1 LIKLFSSIFLIGSFL
16 FFSIAAKR
24 KDKPAILIF
33 YKTNGFHHSC
43 IPTGI
48 AAIKKLGEENGFSV
62 DATDDSLSFTDNNLK
77 RYAALVFL
85 CPTGKVFGPDQ
96 EVALKN
102 YIGKGG
108 GWVGIHSATDCE
120 YNWPWYNQLAGAY
133 FKSHPAQQ
141 EAKLIITNKNHPAT
155 AGMPDTWTRK
165 DEWYNFKDLNPD
177 VTVLIRIDED
187 SYKGGENGANHPM
200 AWFHLLDGGRA
211 FYTEMGHTEESWSD
225 PVYLKHILGGIE
237 WAMGRS
243 KNN

>member
-1 LIKLFSSIFLIGSFL
+1 MKKIFYLIFLSIFL
-16 FFSIAAKR
+16 FSISAATATN
-24 KDKPAILIF
+24 DKPTVLVF
-33 YKTNGFHHSC
+33 YKTNGYHHSC
-43 IPTGI
+43 IPAGI
-48 AAIKKLGEENGFSV
+48 AAIKRFGKENGFSV
-62 DATDDSLSFTDNNLK
+62 DATEDSLSFTDNNLK
-77 RYAALVFL
+77 HYATLIFL

-96 EVALKN
+96 EAALKN
-102 YIGKGG
+102 YIEQGG

-155 AGMPDTWTRK
+155 TGMPDTWIRK

-177 VTVLIRIDED
+177 ITVLIKIDET

-200 AWFHLLDGGRA
+200 AWFHQFDGGRA

-225 PVYLKHILGGIE
+225 PVYLKHLLGGIE
-237 WAMGRS
+237 WAME
-243 KNN
+243 KK

>member
-1 LIKLFSSIFLIGSFL
+1 MKIFYSAFLLAFSFFIFS
-16 FFSIAAKR
+16 AATTR
-24 KDKPAILIF
+24 DKPTILIF
-33 YKTNGFHHSC
+33 CKTNGFHHSC

-96 EVALKN
+96 EAALKN
-102 YIGKGG
+102 YIGQGG

-141 EAKLIITNKNHPAT
+141 EAKLIIINKNHPAT

-165 DEWYNFKDLNPD
+165 DEWYNFKDLSPD
-177 VTVLIRIDED
+177 VTVLIKIDEG

-200 AWFHLLDGGRA
+200 SWFHQFDGGRA

-225 PVYLKHILGGIE
+225 PVYLKHILGGIK
-237 WAMGRS
+237 WAMGIS
-243 KNN
+243 KK